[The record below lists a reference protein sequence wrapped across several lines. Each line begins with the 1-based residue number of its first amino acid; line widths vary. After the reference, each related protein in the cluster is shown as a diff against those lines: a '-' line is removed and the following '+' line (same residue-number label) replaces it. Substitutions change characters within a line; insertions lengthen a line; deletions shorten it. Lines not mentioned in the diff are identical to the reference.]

1 MKSWVEPGEHEVRLY
16 EAISKVF
23 LNHQYLLRGFFEERQ
38 PRISLAPEEMIQ
50 QSAGFSDGEIVL
62 IKIALDIWSGS
73 GNACVWELLEVLDKG
88 NFLNVLKGMLMI
100 KQNNPTYMG
109 PLSGTKF

>member
-1 MKSWVEPGEHEVRLY
+1 M
-16 EAISKVF
+16 F